1 MGHPLYLPISI
12 CPWTSHE
19 IDNFMN
25 LKKKKEKNASRPS
38 KYQDSMVLRAV
49 LMSFKCW
56 ELNVF
61 TNLWV
66 SCLQKCWKTRPSV
79 LLNGS
84 QGGSAGRLLQ
94 SSRSML
100 ESKGAETVQARFK
113 HRKWWAP
120 LQPKWLSVQRSFH
133 LIPASYE
140 LAALHSPQ
148 KVSQNS
154 FCLNS
159 FSALFKNAALVQ
171 KRHLITGQIFG
182 M

>member
-19 IDNFMN
+19 IDNFVSLN
-25 LKKKKEKNASRPS
+25 KKKKEKNASRPS

-100 ESKGAETVQARFK
+100 ESKGAETVQARF
-113 HRKWWAP
+113 RQTSQMVGTSPTQMAERPEVLPPYSSFLWT
-120 LQPKWLSVQRSFH
+120 RSFAQPTKSFPKFILSKH
-133 LIPASYE
+133 L
-140 LAALHSPQ
+140 LCF
-148 KVSQNS
+148 V
-154 FCLNS
+154 
-159 FSALFKNAALVQ
+159 
-171 KRHLITGQIFG
+171 
-182 M
+182 